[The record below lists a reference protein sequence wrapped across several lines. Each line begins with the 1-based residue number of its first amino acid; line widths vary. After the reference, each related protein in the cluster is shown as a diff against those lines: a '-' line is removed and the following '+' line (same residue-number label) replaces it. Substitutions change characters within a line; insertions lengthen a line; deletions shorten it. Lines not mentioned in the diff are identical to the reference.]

1 MEKTTSTP
9 GSRADFLKFSATA
22 LLGGYIALRE
32 YLGYTEAEKYGPQK
46 LDSTIEEVAMEHS
59 IVHTSNGAIHV
70 FYSYDH
76 SQPQETSDFPEN
88 AFGVYLEGGR
98 TAEYTYSLLNYPQY
112 VPIKDFCQKT
122 GATIFSGDLYIDTGA
137 RGIANAFESA
147 QFFMGTSVIVHS
159 LLTDASSI
167 IKSIM
172 DNSENSSAIKSAGD
186 MVMSLI
192 IGAGLLSPVLGAKLR
207 YHGIDLGADLNKFTE
222 FVIGKYLLT
231 ARNMINAYKIRTIQ
245 SMLATNNNIGP
256 MVTIWGSAHRGIE
269 EYLAM
274 DQGELLK
281 QIQLIVPDILKLS
294 PKSGF
299 SISAVGFCGVNS
311 EECKLMNIS
320 SLKFVVE
327 SAQRLENN

>member
-1 MEKTTSTP
+1 MEKITSTP
-9 GSRADFLKFSATA
+9 GSRADFLKLSALG
-22 LLGGYIALRE
+22 LLGGYIAFRE

-122 GATIFSGDLYIDTGA
+122 GATIFSGDLEIDTGA
-137 RGIANAFESA
+137 QGLANAFQSA
-147 QFFMGTSVIVHS
+147 QFVAASAIIICS
-159 LLTDASSI
+159 LLTEADTVVEAI
-167 IKSIM
+167 VG
-172 DNSENSSAIKSAGD
+172 NSENPNVVKSGMDLLA
-186 MVMSLI
+186 SLL
-192 IGAGLLSPVLGAKLR
+192 IGAGLFSPTLGAQLR
-207 YHGIDLGADLNKFTE
+207 AHGVDMGADLNKFTE

-274 DQGELLK
+274 DQSELLK
-281 QIQLIVPDILKLS
+281 HIQSMVKDILS
-294 PKSGF
+294 IAPKTGF
-299 SISAVGFCGVNS
+299 AISAVGYCS
-311 EECKLMNIS
+311 ATSQECSTMTIS
-320 SLKFVVE
+320 SLRYVVE
-327 SAQRLENN
+327 SAKRGEN